1 MRKLTES
8 RHSHADG
15 NPNLCSEIFKDYC
28 KSKLLNSRLRGNG
41 GIGYMDIRKQLP
53 TSYFL
58 KFSTYPT
65 SDENQKN
72 R

>member
-1 MRKLTES
+1 MLLQRSL
-8 RHSHADG
+8 
-15 NPNLCSEIFKDYC
+15 KDYC